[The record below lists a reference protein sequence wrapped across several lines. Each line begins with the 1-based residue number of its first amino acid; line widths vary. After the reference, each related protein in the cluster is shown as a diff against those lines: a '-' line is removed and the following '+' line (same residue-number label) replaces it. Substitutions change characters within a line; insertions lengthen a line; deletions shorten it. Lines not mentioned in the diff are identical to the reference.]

1 MPQSDSRTIVLSGA
15 SRGIG
20 RAIALRFA
28 REGFQVAF
36 FGSTAENVSALDAEL
51 IAGNSNIRTL
61 AFTCDAADALDVQA
75 FGRQV
80 LAAFRHV
87 DVLVNNAG
95 TFTPHNVTDAAAGDF
110 ERIMAINLHSH
121 FHLTRTLLPGIVRT
135 GSGYIFNMCS
145 TASLSAYPAGNIYAI
160 SKHAMLGFSRAL
172 RLELRAE
179 RIRVSSVM
187 PGATFTDSWAS
198 AGLPETRFMPAEDV
212 AELVWQAYTLNPRTV
227 VEDIVLRPMEGD
239 V

>member
-1 MPQSDSRTIVLSGA
+1 MPLSITRSIVLSGS

-28 REGFQVAF
+28 REGFHVAF
-36 FGSTAENVSALDAEL
+36 YASTAENVSLLDEEL
-51 IAGNSNIRTL
+51 KAANSNIRTL
-61 AFTCDAADALDVQA
+61 AITCDAADALAVQA

-95 TFTPHNVTDAAAGDF
+95 NFTPHNVSDAAEGDF
-110 ERIMAINLHSH
+110 ERIMAVNLHSH
-121 FHLTRTLLPGIVRT
+121 YHLTRTLLPGIVRT

-172 RLELRAE
+172 RQELRTD
-179 RIRVSSVM
+179 RIRVSSIM
-187 PGATFTDSWAS
+187 PGATFTDSWAD
-198 AGLPETRFMPAEDV
+198 AGLPEERFMPAEDV
-212 AELVWQAYTLNPRTV
+212 AELVWQAYALNPRTV
-227 VEDIVLRPMEGD
+227 LEDIVLRPLEGD